1 MPVLNNQVF
10 NDQFANRNSVV
21 NASVDLDERIG
32 SQENTSSLNTLDNSQ
47 KTSAMPINSIMSEL
61 NRLSKSFADTY
72 QNLEGQVEKL
82 NGQLENETQQK
93 NSVIQEKQQ
102 LLGEKAFLSDRLQSL
117 LAIMPAGVVVI
128 DGEGKVKDCNA
139 KAVDF
144 LGRPLLGELWITVI
158 KRVFQPQADDGH
170 QVSLKD
176 GRKIHI
182 ETRALDVEPG
192 QLVVLTDLTKS
203 RALQAELT
211 QQQKLSSMGKMIAS
225 LAHQIRTPLSAAI
238 LYGSHL
244 GKGSLEKDIEKQ
256 FSEKLL
262 ERLHF
267 MERQINDMLGFVRG
281 ERKQKSLL
289 SPIKLFSQLKSMSL
303 DFPDYVNFAFTEQD
317 DQKLLLADQDALVG
331 AIINLI
337 ENAIDAC
344 ADKSRKSNSN
354 PAFVEVNFNVSNSLT
369 ISVKDNGDGID
380 KVSLQKIFEPFHT
393 TKKQGNGL
401 GLAIVHGI
409 VIEHSGRITAQSEK
423 NMGSSFEINLPLIS
437 ATNATTQSTTKS
449 KAKKQSSKVKQEKTY
464 EF

>member
-1 MPVLNNQVF
+1 MQQLNSQVTDHQL
-10 NDQFANRNSVV
+10 NAQQNSAVEIKPNLELHTTEQSNSPEQLNSV
-21 NASVDLDERIG
+21 
-32 SQENTSSLNTLDNSQ
+32 
-47 KTSAMPINSIMSEL
+47 MSEL
-61 NRLSKSFADTY
+61 NRLSKSFVDSY

-82 NGQLENETQQK
+82 HGQLQSETKQK
-93 NSVIQEKQQ
+93 NKTEQEKQK
-102 LLGEKAFLSDRLQSL
+102 LIGEKAFLSDRLQSL

-139 KAVDF
+139 KAIDI
-144 LGRPLLGELWITVI
+144 LGRPLLGELWVSVI
-158 KRVFQPQADDGH
+158 HRVFQPQADDGH

-203 RALQAELT
+203 RQLQAEQT
-211 QQQKLSSMGKMIAS
+211 QQQKLTSMGQMIAS

-244 GKGSLEKDIEKQ
+244 NKESLDGELKQ
-256 FSEKLL
+256 KFSGHLL

-281 ERKQKSLL
+281 ERKQKKDL
-289 SPIKLFSQLKSMSL
+289 SIDDLYQRVTQLKS
-303 DFPDYVNFAFTEQD
+303 DFPEYVEFESNYSTSEKIFCDE
-317 DQKLLLADQDALVG
+317 DALVG

-337 ENAIDAC
+337 ENACDAC
-344 ADKSRKSNSN
+344 KDKSSPKVKLVFS
-354 PAFVEVNFNVSNSLT
+354 ADNSLT
-369 ISVKDNGDGID
+369 IAIKDNGVGIL
-380 KVSLQKIFEPFHT
+380 KSQQQKIFEPFHT
-393 TKKQGNGL
+393 SKSSGNGL

-409 VIEHSGRITAQSEK
+409 VVEHQGKIKVESKK
-423 NMGSSFEINLPLIS
+423 NKGAKFEINLPLIKV
-437 ATNATTQSTTKS
+437 TKS
-449 KAKKQSSKVKQEKTY
+449 PKKKVRTSNSARVKTTHSQQEKSY